1 MIQVQ
6 VKCPKCSKTLMD
18 TKHKIDG
25 KPAIKIAL
33 SYAGKKGDL
42 YLSSL
47 YGSYAIELPFSLPKG
62 KIAGFRCPHCH
73 VDLKSSRKC
82 DSCGAQM
89 VAFEFKQGG
98 QVQICARH
106 GCKKHVMEFQDPQE
120 ELEAFYRAYSGRD

>member
-1 MIQVQ
+1 ME
-6 VKCPKCSKTLMD
+6 PG
-18 TKHKIDG
+18 HKIDG

-47 YGSYAIELPFSLPKG
+47 YGSFHLELPFNIPLG
-62 KIAGFRCPHCH
+62 KIAGFRCPHCG

-82 DSCGAQM
+82 ETCGAQM

-98 QVQICARH
+98 QVQVCSRR
-106 GCKKHVMEFQDPQE
+106 GCKKHVIEFQDPQE
-120 ELEAFYRAYSGRD
+120 ELEAFYKAYASSL